1 MEYLR
6 SFVIHSKASVLI
18 GDKKN
23 WTPLIILPFIRKY
36 SSHPFVPHVS
46 PLSTSCR
53 HEEAKRYEDAKKGAS
68 SRPPAASQY
77 FMQLASSPR

>member
-36 SSHPFVPHVS
+36 SSHPFVPLS

-53 HEEAKRYEDAKKGAS
+53 HEEAKMYEDAKKGAS